1 MEFKDYYKILGVE
14 RSASQDE
21 IKRAYRKLARK
32 FHPDLNKDAG
42 AEVSFKEIGEA
53 YDVLGD
59 VEKRAAYDQLGADHT
74 AGQEFRPPPNWD
86 AGFEFS
92 GGATDGADHD
102 FSDFF
107 ETLFG
112 RARRA
117 GSSSFSSQSHEFRGR
132 QFGERGEDHHARV
145 FIDLADAINGATRSL
160 TLRSPQLDETGHVLL
175 QSRTLNV
182 KIPKGVTDGQ
192 QIRLKGQGSPG
203 SGGGPAGDLYLTIE
217 FAPDPLYRVDGR
229 DIYLDLPVA
238 PWEAALGASVK
249 TPTPGGSVN
258 LKVPA
263 GSAQGRK
270 LRVKGRGIP
279 SSPPGDFYAVLQI
292 VLPPANSAEAQ
303 ELYEEMAR
311 KLAFDP
317 RAKFGGK

>member
-1 MEFKDYYKILGVE
+1 MEFKDYYNILGVE

-32 FHPDLNKDAG
+32 FHPDINKDAE
-42 AEVSFKEIGEA
+42 AEVRFKEIGEA

-59 VEKRAAYDQLGADHT
+59 AEKRAAYDQIGTGYT
-74 AGQEFRPPPNWD
+74 AGQDFRPPPGWD

-92 GGATDGADHD
+92 GGPEASEHD

-112 RARRA
+112 RGRRP
-117 GSSSFSSQSHEFRGR
+117 GSGGFSSQSQHFRTHFS
-132 QFGERGEDHHARV
+132 QRGEDHHARV
-145 FIDLADAINGATRSL
+145 VIDLADAINGTTRSL
-160 TLRSPQLDETGHVLL
+160 TLRAPELDETGHLAL
-175 QSRTLNV
+175 RSRTLNV

-203 SGGGPAGDLYLTIE
+203 SGGAPAGDLYLTVE
-217 FAPDPLYRVDGR
+217 FAPDPLYRVDGS
-229 DIYLDLPVA
+229 DIYLELPVA

-249 TPTPGGSVN
+249 TPTPSGAVN
-258 LKVPA
+258 LKIPP
-263 GSAQGRK
+263 GSSQGRK

-279 SSPPGDFYAVLQI
+279 SNPPGDFYAVLQI
-292 VLPPANSAEAQ
+292 ALPAADTAEAR
-303 ELYEEMAR
+303 EVYEDMAR